1 MHHATIL
8 VAILAFVPLTSA
20 TAQVPVRPGAR
31 VRVTG
36 RFCQPV
42 YSNCV
47 LGRTESRVG
56 TFVGWK
62 SDSLVMKSKGDIL
75 AAPQD
80 FVTRVEV
87 SLSRKSKAG
96 RGAKIGALVLGIPS
110 VITGVIVGLAIEEIC
125 LGLSCNRLDLDDRV
139 MIAVGLGVIG
149 AGTGALFGAVIG
161 SVIRPDHWGKVP
173 LDRLRLQVA
182 PQRDGRFGFGAS
194 VRF

>member
-1 MHHATIL
+1 MRRAPLL
-8 VAILAFVPLTSA
+8 VAILAFMPLASA

-47 LGRTESRVG
+47 LGRPERHVG
-56 TFVGWK
+56 TFVAWK

-75 AAPQD
+75 ASPQD
-80 FVTRVEV
+80 SVTRLEV

-96 RGAKIGALVLGIPS
+96 GGALIGAAVLGIP
-110 VITGVIVGLAIEEIC
+110 GVIAGLMISEICIGFGCTQQSLENRLGLAVL
-125 LGLSCNRLDLDDRV
+125 LG
-139 MIAVGLGVIG
+139 AVG
-149 AGTGALFGAVIG
+149 AGTGALIGAVIG
-161 SVIRPDHWGKVP
+161 SAIRSDRWEGVP
-173 LDRLRLQVA
+173 LDRLRVQVA
-182 PQRDGRFGFGAS
+182 PQRDGRFGLGLS